1 MSIYQMNKQDTI
13 DVARLETDLSL
24 ADFELQKLREELGT
38 TSFTLN
44 TLRNQEQTE
53 ENHNKI
59 LSEEDD
65 LFLKNIEI
73 MYAELDINQIQL
85 DIQSIENQYNY
96 NIPT

>member
-1 MSIYQMNKQDTI
+1 MNKQDTI